1 MEKKT
6 ISAGIIGAG
15 GFIGQEHLKR
25 LTKRIDGVAVTALYD
40 INKEKTDALAA
51 AYGAESMESVDALIA
66 SDKVDAIV
74 ITAWDGVHAEM
85 TNKAIA
91 AGKPVFCEKPLATT
105 KADCAEIVRI
115 EQAAGR
121 NLVQV
126 GFMRR
131 YDPDYR
137 KIKAILDSG
146 ELGKPLMAHCISRT
160 PRIAA
165 GFTNAMQVTNVL
177 IQKIDQFR
185 WLFGE
190 ELVRGQMLAARNTKF
205 AADGLNDPQLAL
217 MWTESN
223 ILIDVERSVHSY
235 YGYKIDME
243 IVCGKDTIR
252 LPLDTNVNVLM
263 DFGGGVTGTLW
274 ASQIAIGHE
283 CDSGIYIIG
292 TEGSLEWTATDCD
305 HLIYTPRSQ
314 PSQRLSAGADYLLD
328 ASTRLSRV
336 GAGHNEGFI
345 EAFSN
350 IYRSFCNVLSD
361 RKAGRENTTD
371 TFPTVEDG
379 VLGVRFVEA
388 CVRSHTAGGVWMDV

>member
-1 MEKKT
+1 
-6 ISAGIIGAG
+6 
-15 GFIGQEHLKR
+15 
-25 LTKRIDGVAVTALYD
+25 
-40 INKEKTDALAA
+40 
-51 AYGAESMESVDALIA
+51 
-66 SDKVDAIV
+66 
-74 ITAWDGVHAEM
+74 
-85 TNKAIA
+85 
-91 AGKPVFCEKPLATT
+91 
-105 KADCAEIVRI
+105 
-115 EQAAGR
+115 
-121 NLVQV
+121 
-126 GFMRR
+126 MRR

-345 EAFSN
+345 EASSN

>member
-1 MEKKT
+1 MLKFGMVGGGLGSYIGKFHRWGAMLDD
-6 ISAGIIGAG
+6 SAELVCGCFSRSMDKNRATAEAYHLSDTSRVYADFREMADKESAREDGIDFVSIMTANDTHYEIAKC
-15 GFIGQEHLKR
+15 FLEH
-25 LTKRIDGVAVTALYD
+25 D
-40 INKEKTDALAA
+40 IH
-51 AYGAESMESVDALIA
+51 
-66 SDKVDAIV
+66 V
-74 ITAWDGVHAEM
+74 ICD
-85 TNKAIA
+85 
-91 AGKPVFCEKPLATT
+91 KPLALRTEE
-105 KADCAEIVRI
+105 AE
-115 EQAAGR
+115 
-121 NLVQV
+121 
-126 GFMRR
+126 
-131 YDPDYR
+131 
-137 KIKAILDSG
+137 
-146 ELGKPLMAHCISRT
+146 ELA
-160 PRIAA
+160 RIAEER
-165 GFTNAMQVTNVL
+165 GL
-177 IQKIDQFR
+177 
-185 WLFGE
+185 LFGITYSYTGYALIRQARE
-190 ELVRGQMLAARNTKF
+190 MIRAGVIGDILHVRVQHPEDWVISGAVDGKVDTSAWRFQPKKVGSSLCANDLGTHAEQMVTQFTGLHVKRVLA
-205 AADGLNDPQLAL
+205 
-217 MWTESN
+217 M
-223 ILIDVERSVHSY
+223 
-235 YGYKIDME
+235 M
-243 IVCGKDTIR
+243 DTYPR
-252 LPLDTNVNVLM
+252 DLPLDTNVNVLM

-283 CDSGIYIIG
+283 CDSGIYVIG

>member
-1 MEKKT
+1 
-6 ISAGIIGAG
+6 
-15 GFIGQEHLKR
+15 
-25 LTKRIDGVAVTALYD
+25 
-40 INKEKTDALAA
+40 
-51 AYGAESMESVDALIA
+51 
-66 SDKVDAIV
+66 
-74 ITAWDGVHAEM
+74 
-85 TNKAIA
+85 
-91 AGKPVFCEKPLATT
+91 
-105 KADCAEIVRI
+105 
-115 EQAAGR
+115 
-121 NLVQV
+121 
-126 GFMRR
+126 MRR
-131 YDPDYR
+131 YDPDYC

>member
-40 INKEKTDALAA
+40 INKEKTDARAA

-131 YDPDYR
+131 HR
-137 KIKAILDSG
+137 LDEG
-146 ELGKPLMAHCISRT
+146 
-160 PRIAA
+160 
-165 GFTNAMQVTNVL
+165 
-177 IQKIDQFR
+177 
-185 WLFGE
+185 
-190 ELVRGQMLAARNTKF
+190 AARGIGQHHGQCLEIDLPQNVMHRPSCC
-205 AADGLNDPQLAL
+205 GGNLPNDSEGA
-217 MWTESN
+217 M
-223 ILIDVERSVHSY
+223 
-235 YGYKIDME
+235 
-243 IVCGKDTIR
+243 
-252 LPLDTNVNVLM
+252 
-263 DFGGGVTGTLW
+263 GTLVN
-274 ASQIAIGHE
+274 
-283 CDSGIYIIG
+283 
-292 TEGSLEWTATDCD
+292 GS
-305 HLIYTPRSQ
+305 
-314 PSQRLSAGADYLLD
+314 
-328 ASTRLSRV
+328 
-336 GAGHNEGFI
+336 
-345 EAFSN
+345 
-350 IYRSFCNVLSD
+350 
-361 RKAGRENTTD
+361 
-371 TFPTVEDG
+371 
-379 VLGVRFVEA
+379 
-388 CVRSHTAGGVWMDV
+388 